1 MGLFRRKKEADKV
14 MEDRELVSHNEKSIE
29 ALIVLAG
36 KNEEFINELRLLK
49 EKLKYL
55 TPTDAAKDYDK
66 KIKNQIED
74 LRIILV
80 KSEGQDLPKK
90 AETIRTQIEV
100 LISDRNA
107 NI

>member
-1 MGLFRRKKEADKV
+1 MGLFRKKKMADKV
-14 MEDRELVSHNEKSIE
+14 IEDREFVSRNEKSVE

-36 KNEEFINELRLLK
+36 QNEDLQKQLHLLK

-55 TPTDAAKDYDK
+55 VPSEAAKDYDK

-80 KSEGQDLPKK
+80 RSEGQDLPKK
-90 AETIRTQIEV
+90 AETILRQIMV